1 MGKRIKRDATNNP
14 EAPWITVIGV
24 VGRVK
29 QYTLDAD
36 SRMAMYLPH
45 AQAATRAM
53 NVVLRSAADPAALTA
68 AVRREIRAMDPDLP
82 IYGARS
88 MTARVDESLATR
100 RFSMLLLTLF
110 AALALGIASIG
121 IYGVMAYLVN
131 QGTRELGIRLAL
143 GATPALILRM
153 VVSQGMTVALI
164 GVALGLAG
172 AFALTHVMQ
181 TLLFGID
188 AVDPLTFVAI
198 PLLLVGDRPAR
209 QLDSGAARRPHRSDD
224 LSAQRLALSQRPS
237 SSRLEEQRLD
247 AMGMHHRLDRR
258 PREDRESPVARRHQR
273 HRIPLIVHEL
283 RAVLMPRAA
292 QLLRSARGPPRR
304 PRSAR

>member
-1 MGKRIKRDATNNP
+1 VTIVDEQMARQLWPDGNAVGQRIKRELTDNP
-14 EAPWITVIGV
+14 RAPWITVIGV

-36 SRMAMYLPH
+36 SRMAMHLPH
-45 AQAATRAM
+45 AQAPARAM
-53 NVVLRSAADPAALTA
+53 NVVVRSASDPAALTA

-131 QGTRELGIRLAL
+131 QGARELGIRLAL

-153 VVSQGMTVALI
+153 VVSQGMTVALV
-164 GVALGLAG
+164 GVVSGIVG
-172 AFALTHVMQ
+172 AFALTHVMK
-181 TLLFGID
+181 TMLFGIN
-188 AVDPLTFVAI
+188 AVDVPTFVAI
-198 PLLLVGDRPAR
+198 PVLLSGIALLASWIPAR
-209 QLDSGAARRPHRSDD
+209 RAARIDPTIS
-224 LSAQRLALSQRPS
+224 
-237 SSRLEEQRLD
+237 
-247 AMGMHHRLDRR
+247 
-258 PREDRESPVARRHQR
+258 
-273 HRIPLIVHEL
+273 
-283 RAVLMPRAA
+283 
-292 QLLRSARGPPRR
+292 LRSE
-304 PRSAR
+304 